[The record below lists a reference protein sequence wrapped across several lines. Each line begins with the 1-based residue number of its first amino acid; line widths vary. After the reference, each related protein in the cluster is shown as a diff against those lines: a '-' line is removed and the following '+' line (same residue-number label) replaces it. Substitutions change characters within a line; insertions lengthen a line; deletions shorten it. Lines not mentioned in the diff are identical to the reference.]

1 MHCLYSICERKCYV
15 RTHVKI
21 TRQWKSTLDLSLLS
35 LKMTA
40 AQVIERVLRGGGGS
54 VTFSLKTVI
63 DFPYH
68 DLNSVTLFK
77 ENT

>member
-1 MHCLYSICERKCYV
+1 
-15 RTHVKI
+15 
-21 TRQWKSTLDLSLLS
+21 
-35 LKMTA
+35 MTA

-54 VTFSLKTVI
+54 VTFSLKTGI

>member
-1 MHCLYSICERKCYV
+1 
-15 RTHVKI
+15 
-21 TRQWKSTLDLSLLS
+21 
-35 LKMTA
+35 MTA
-40 AQVIERVLRGGGGS
+40 AQVIERVLRGGGS
-54 VTFSLKTVI
+54 VTFSLKTGI